1 MMPVFTAYGPMSNI
15 LKKKEKSMMGGF
27 TQPVSW
33 GQVEART
40 DLFFFLNLELRIS
53 SLNNQEQSH

>member
-15 LKKKEKSMMGGF
+15 LKKQAKSIMGGF

-40 DLFFFLNLELRIS
+40 DLFFKKLRAENK
-53 SLNNQEQSH
+53 LTE